1 MALDSRLQSELAE
14 RLDRAEETREPI
26 GKLTDDYPDLSWDD
40 AYAIQAAL
48 RARKEARGV
57 RIVGVKAGLTS
68 FAKMRQ
74 MGVNEP
80 VMGFL
85 TDYGAVADGDIVD
98 TSTLIHPRVEAEIAF
113 VL

>member
-1 MALDSRLQSELAE
+1 MSSCRAPFRRWSRLARATVCECRSATLGRLQSISPAEGDMALDSRLQSELAE

-57 RIVGVKAGLTS
+57 RIVG
-68 FAKMRQ
+68 
-74 MGVNEP
+74 
-80 VMGFL
+80 
-85 TDYGAVADGDIVD
+85 
-98 TSTLIHPRVEAEIAF
+98 
-113 VL
+113 